1 MPRLL
6 GPAFFKPGM
15 TVWLGLGSSLMLI
28 HAPWSLYFKA
38 SERKSIY
45 KCLLFPRSCISVR
58 AVARSSVMLLELSD
72 VTHCMSRSHVRWLR
86 EVSLPSWHPSPDV
99 SCQASLIFS
108 IASLCQSSVQS
119 VISMSKSEYWYNHQ
133 HPSFTS
139 HCSGFTVYCFTKVT
153 FDFTPS
159 SLRTSYIVND

>member
-1 MPRLL
+1 MSGALC
-6 GPAFFKPGM
+6 PACWAPLSLSREWLFDWDWDHLSFWSMLHDPCTLKLQRGSPSINVCCSPAAVSVSELWPGAQ
-15 TVWLGLGSSLMLI
+15 WCYSL
-28 HAPWSLYFKA
+28 HEP
-38 SERKSIY
+38 E
-45 KCLLFPRSCISVR
+45 P
-58 AVARSSVMLLELSD
+58 
-72 VTHCMSRSHVRWLR
+72 VRWLR

-133 HPSFTS
+133 LPSFTS